1 MKTNEAEN
9 LQAALTDRGLQLKD
23 LSVDVYMKTIKLVKK
38 INEFLEERATDIND
52 LIKEYNKEFIEKT
65 KTTAYTEAKKKEETQ
80 RTPEEVELLS
90 INPVVTAVGNRLSGP
105 PDFIE
110 KVEAI
115 NARELKLKKD
125 ELNYIGNGKV
135 FKTVVENASVAAQ
148 AVLYEYLFKQ

>member
-1 MKTNEAEN
+1 MKTHEAEN

-23 LSVDVYMKTIKLVKK
+23 LSVDAYMKTIKLVKK

-52 LIKEYNKEFIEKT
+52 LIKEYNKEFIERV

-115 NARELKLKKD
+115 NTRELKLEKD
-125 ELNYIGNGKV
+125 ELNYIGDGKV
-135 FKTVVENASVAAQ
+135 FKTVVENASVTAQ